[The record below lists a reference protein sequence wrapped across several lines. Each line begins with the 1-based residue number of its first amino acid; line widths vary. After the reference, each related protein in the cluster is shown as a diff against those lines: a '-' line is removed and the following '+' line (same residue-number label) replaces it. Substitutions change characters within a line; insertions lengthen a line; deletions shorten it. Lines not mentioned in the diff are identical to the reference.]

1 MPFAPTNKFWRT
13 SPQEP
18 AMRRATPPNGRP
30 SAVAADGERP
40 VGRPLP
46 CRPLPC
52 RPLPCRPLPCRRSPV
67 VPRHARP
74 PFVPQHARRQILLPR
89 LTVADRGLHRSDRG
103 RLRPDVGTLGVQ
115 RRRTAGLRR
124 RDGGHR
130 PAEAERGR
138 DERQHDGRPRP
149 PSSFSH
155 LVIEVTHVSLLV
167 WKSLAALTGR
177 LGQPGSVAIRLPP
190 CAPR

>member
-1 MPFAPTNKFWRT
+1 MPVAPTNKFWRT

-18 AMRRATPPNGRP
+18 AMRRETPPNGRP

-52 RPLPCRPLPCRRSPV
+52 RPLPCRRSPV
-67 VPRHARP
+67 VPRHAQP
-74 PFVPQHARRQILLPR
+74 PFVPQNARRQILLPR
-89 LTVADRGLHRSDRG
+89 LTVADRGLHRSDRC

-130 PAEAERGR
+130 PAEAERR
-138 DERQHDGRPRP
+138 HDGRQQAGRPHRP
-149 PSSFSH
+149 PPSFSP
-155 LVIEVTHVSLLV
+155 LVIEVTHASLLV
-167 WKSLAALTGR
+167 WKSLAAL
-177 LGQPGSVAIRLPP
+177 I
-190 CAPR
+190 